1 MTKHSEPH
9 SNHSKQ
15 LTIRLHEERP
25 PSFHRLQCE
34 NGALLLGELHYT
46 APLERAGG
54 YQAYLLSSVGTESK
68 NQNASKG
75 TKQSRLTNV
84 QMPST
89 TRLAELDWTKPPN
102 FDRYE
107 WDCGSKQRWLLG
119 RLR

>member
-1 MTKHSEPH
+1 MRKDHQASIGCNVRTVPCFWENSTTQLLWKELEDIKHTCSAQLEQRAKTKTPAREQS
-9 SNHSKQ
+9 S
-15 LTIRLHEERP
+15 
-25 PSFHRLQCE
+25 
-34 NGALLLGELHYT
+34 LGC
-46 APLERAGG
+46 
-54 YQAYLLSSVGTESK
+54 K
-68 NQNASKG
+68 
-75 TKQSRLTNV
+75 TNV